1 MEFFDLLTRRRSFR
15 RFTDR
20 PVCDADLEKIL
31 QAANAAPVGSNLY
44 GDVHLTLVQDR
55 TVLDRLAEAARFRM
69 RDKAT
74 MHKITRSIQADESVK
89 QSLDPFYGAPAV
101 IFVSHRRQD
110 LQPGIEYAN
119 VTSLVSAMHLAATA
133 LGLGSVYI
141 WGALEAM
148 RAYPQYDHADL
159 LQLPENFEPLLGIAI
174 GHSAESSVPR
184 PLSNGKITANKI

>member
-1 MEFFDLLTRRRSFR
+1 MEFFDLLARRRSVR

-89 QSLDPFYGAPAV
+89 QSSDPFYGAPAV

-133 LGLGSVYI
+133 LDLGSVYI
-141 WGALEAM
+141 WG
-148 RAYPQYDHADL
+148 RAGGYA
-159 LQLPENFEPLLGIAI
+159 GIPPI
-174 GHSAESSVPR
+174 RSRR
-184 PLSNGKITANKI
+184 PAPTAGEL